1 VNGTMLP
8 QHVFH
13 LFAREEVEAVLIGG
27 LAAVLLGVPIVTGDM
42 DFCYDPAPPNLS
54 RLVRALAPLHPWL
67 RVARLTDEEA
77 RALPFHWDERTLQD
91 SPILTLQTD
100 AGPLDL
106 MDAVP
111 GVGTYAEV
119 RAMAVGV
126 DVPGVRVM
134 TLDLPA
140 LIASKRAVGRTKDL
154 LVLPQ
159 IEAALR
165 LRDAEQERLRN
176 ERTSDRE
183 EENP

>member
-1 VNGTMLP
+1 
-8 QHVFH
+8 
-13 LFAREEVEAVLIGG
+13 
-27 LAAVLLGVPIVTGDM
+27 
-42 DFCYDPAPPNLS
+42 
-54 RLVRALAPLHPWL
+54 
-67 RVARLTDEEA
+67 
-77 RALPFHWDERTLQD
+77 
-91 SPILTLQTD
+91 
-100 AGPLDL
+100 
-106 MDAVP
+106 
-111 GVGTYAEV
+111 
-119 RAMAVGV
+119 
-126 DVPGVRVM
+126 M